1 MAKKKTT
8 GGSAKEEEHA
18 VLEYMKKVN
27 RPYSATDVFNNL
39 HSKYSKTHIIKA
51 LDKLVEE
58 GKVMSKTY
66 GKSVVYSIKQDVVE
80 SDETGQ
86 TLDSLEVEIN
96 KVSDELNAV
105 KNENKKLE
113 GELSKLKSD
122 LTTKEVTELIQKYK
136 QENDELEQR
145 LNHLKS
151 GVVLIPP
158 EKRKRADEEF
168 TRNRDQWKKR
178 RTMFQTIFK
187 TVTEH
192 MPGKPDELKEELG
205 IEEDSIPYDKDPL
218 AS

>member
-8 GGSAKEEEHA
+8 GGSAKVEEHA

-39 HSKYSKTHIIKA
+39 HSKYSKAHIIKA

-58 GKVMSKTY
+58 GEVISKTY
-66 GKSVVYSIKQDVVE
+66 GKSVVYSIKQDVVK

-86 TLDSLEVEIN
+86 TLDSLE
-96 KVSDELNAV
+96 
-105 KNENKKLE
+105 NE
-113 GELSKLKSD
+113 
-122 LTTKEVTELIQKYK
+122 Q
-136 QENDELEQR
+136 LEQR
-145 LNHLKS
+145 LSHLKS

-158 EKRKRADEEF
+158 EKRKKADEEF

>member
-1 MAKKKTT
+1 MAKKKIT

-39 HSKYSKTHIIKA
+39 HSKYSKAHIIKA
-51 LDKLVEE
+51 LDKLAEE
-58 GKVMSKTY
+58 GEVISKTY
-66 GKSVVYSIKQDVVE
+66 GKSVVYSIKQDVVK

-96 KVSDELNAV
+96 KVSDELNAI
-105 KNENKKLE
+105 KK
-113 GELSKLKSD
+113 LSKLKSD
-122 LTTKEVTELIQKYK
+122 VTTKEATELIQKYK
-136 QENDELEQR
+136 QENERLEQR

-187 TVTEH
+187 TVTEY

-205 IEEDSIPYDKDPL
+205 IEEDRIPYDKDPL